1 MTEADW
7 LSCTNPYEMLRW
19 LSGRKRPSERKAR
32 LFAAAC
38 ARAVEHLLQEERHRR
53 AIAVAERLADGEA
66 TEEERER
73 AHQRTHRKTN
83 SSDWKAFATVWSVS
97 AGGEQ
102 IWSAADNA
110 CGNAC
115 LALDRL
121 REGGPAAARFA
132 SLLRCIFGGPARPAG
147 LCGARHRRGG
157 PNCAAC
163 RLIRAAN
170 DGAAARLAQ
179 TAYAER
185 NFAELP
191 VLADALEDAGCAGAE
206 LLAHLRGPGPHTR
219 GCWALDLV
227 LAKP

>member
-1 MTEADW
+1 MTDADW
-7 LSCTNPYEMLRW
+7 LGCTNPYEMLRW
-19 LSGRKRPSERKAR
+19 LSGRKRLSERKAR

-38 ARAVEHLLQEERHRR
+38 GRAVEHILEGERHRG
-53 AIAVAERLADGEA
+53 AITVAERLADGEA
-66 TEEERER
+66 TELEREQAHSR
-73 AHQRTHRKTN
+73 ARQKTN

-97 AGGEQ
+97 AGGGQ

-115 LALDRL
+115 LALDKL

-132 SLLRCIFGGPARPAG
+132 SLLRCIFGGPSRPAG
-147 LCGARHRRGG
+147 LCGARHKSGG
-157 PNCAAC
+157 PNCPAC

-179 TAYAER
+179 AAYAER
-185 NFAELP
+185 NFADLP
-191 VLADALEDAGCAGAE
+191 VLADALEDAGCAVAE

-219 GCWALDLV
+219 GCWALDAALG
-227 LAKP
+227 KN